1 MTTYHFKRTR
11 GDLGV
16 QGIFNLAYFKFL
28 SLATLFFLLDF
39 INIPSFFEG
48 NFSFFVFESFLFTVL
63 IRKNKQPHLLTLFLF
78 YGIFDLFQL
87 NFIGTSFIAFIVSF
101 LIFFFLSKFLTQFKK
116 NIFFQSIVLLPIFL
130 ILFVYLKLF
139 LMNLF
144 LGFIITGDIII
155 FFAKSILY
163 TSLFY
168 LNFHLLFSKNFTNKY
183 V

>member
-28 SLATLFFLLDF
+28 SLAILFFLLDF

-48 NFSFFVFESFLFTVL
+48 NFSFFIFESFLFT
-63 IRKNKQPHLLTLFLF
+63 IFTQNNKHPHLLTLFVF

-101 LIFFFLSKFLTQFKK
+101 LILFFLSNFFTQFKK
-116 NIFFQSIVLLPIFL
+116 NIVFQSAFLLPIFL
-130 ILFVYLKLF
+130 MLFVSIKLI

-144 LGFIITGDIII
+144 LGFVVTNDVIA

-163 TSLFY
+163 TSVFY
-168 LNFHLLFSKNFTNKY
+168 LNFHLIFSKNFTNKY